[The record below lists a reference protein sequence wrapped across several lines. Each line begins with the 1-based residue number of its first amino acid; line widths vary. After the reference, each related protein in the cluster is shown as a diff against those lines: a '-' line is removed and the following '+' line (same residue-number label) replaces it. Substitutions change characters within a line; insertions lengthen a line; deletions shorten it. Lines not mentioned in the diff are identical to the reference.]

1 MSAVYVYPDDNNLTG
16 QNLLRYVSVS
26 IIIIIIIIIITIII
40 ITTTFVQGINN
51 YTHET
56 KQVSRIY
63 TVTYYSHFV
72 ATIYSICN
80 VTSHVECFLLLH

>member
-1 MSAVYVYPDDNNLTG
+1 
-16 QNLLRYVSVS
+16 
-26 IIIIIIIIIITIII
+26 
-40 ITTTFVQGINN
+40 VQGINN

-72 ATIYSICN
+72 VTIYSTCN